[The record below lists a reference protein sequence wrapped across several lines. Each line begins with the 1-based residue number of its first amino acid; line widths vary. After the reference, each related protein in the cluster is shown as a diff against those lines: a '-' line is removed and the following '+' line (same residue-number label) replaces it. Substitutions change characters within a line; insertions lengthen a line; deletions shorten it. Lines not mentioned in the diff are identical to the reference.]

1 MQTSSTG
8 AAAAAPKGPRV
19 LLRHLREAMAE
30 QLGPQERLN
39 RIVQQIA
46 GALSAQVCS
55 VYVLRADDVLELFA
69 TEGLSAEAVH
79 RAELRVGKGL
89 VGTVAETGK
98 PLNTGNAHAHPAFQY
113 IPEAGE
119 DDFNS
124 FMGVPMKRAGRGLG
138 VIAVQR
144 RQTQAF
150 MEEEVE
156 ALETAAMVL
165 SDLVA
170 SGDLRGL
177 AQEGRELDSSRA
189 ISRQGMRLAPGIAIG
204 RAVLHEPRVVITNFF
219 NQDEETELRRL
230 SGAIQALRDDV
241 DAMVLRGFT
250 EEADQPAA
258 EGVPEDGE
266 HKEVLESYRMFAH
279 SRGWV
284 RRIEDGIRDGLTAE
298 AATERASQENRT
310 SLMRSPDPYLR
321 ERLHDLDD
329 LSRRLLRQ
337 LLGKAQQP
345 ILPDSEEAEPFIV
358 LASTMGAAELLDYP
372 RAGLRG
378 LVLEEATPTSHV
390 TIVARALG
398 IAVVGQAG
406 GIVSRTENGQT
417 VVVDGNMGIVH
428 LRPPASLIA
437 NYDERVKYQA
447 EQAARY
453 AGLREQPSVTTDGT
467 AIALMLNA
475 GLTMDLPQLD
485 TTGASGIGL
494 FRTELQFMVSASL
507 PRVKEQA
514 AFYASVLDAAGDKP
528 VTFRTLDIGGDKV
541 LPYLRTIKEDN
552 PALGWRAIRLSIDRP
567 GLLRMQLRA
576 LLRAAAGRH
585 LRIKLPMV
593 TVVTEIDRVRAML
606 DAEIASHEKFGH
618 TAPSRI
624 ELGAMIEVPSLLWQL
639 DELMTKVDFVS
650 VGSNDLFQFMV
661 ASDRTN
667 TYLANRFNP
676 LARPFLRALREIAR
690 AADRHETE
698 LQLCGE
704 LSGEPL
710 SAMALLGIGYRMIS
724 MPPSSIGPVKE
735 MVRTVD
741 LAHLRAAVDA
751 AVDAPIGGQTMQEM
765 LTDYADQHGVPV

>member
-1 MQTSSTG
+1 
-8 AAAAAPKGPRV
+8 
-19 LLRHLREAMAE
+19 
-30 QLGPQERLN
+30 
-39 RIVQQIA
+39 
-46 GALSAQVCS
+46 
-55 VYVLRADDVLELFA
+55 
-69 TEGLSAEAVH
+69 
-79 RAELRVGKGL
+79 
-89 VGTVAETGK
+89 
-98 PLNTGNAHAHPAFQY
+98 
-113 IPEAGE
+113 
-119 DDFNS
+119 
-124 FMGVPMKRAGRGLG
+124 
-138 VIAVQR
+138 
-144 RQTQAF
+144 
-150 MEEEVE
+150 
-156 ALETAAMVL
+156 
-165 SDLVA
+165 
-170 SGDLRGL
+170 
-177 AQEGRELDSSRA
+177 
-189 ISRQGMRLAPGIAIG
+189 
-204 RAVLHEPRVVITNFF
+204 
-219 NQDEETELRRL
+219 
-230 SGAIQALRDDV
+230 
-241 DAMVLRGFT
+241 
-250 EEADQPAA
+250 
-258 EGVPEDGE
+258 
-266 HKEVLESYRMFAH
+266 
-279 SRGWV
+279 
-284 RRIEDGIRDGLTAE
+284 
-298 AATERASQENRT
+298 
-310 SLMRSPDPYLR
+310 
-321 ERLHDLDD
+321 
-329 LSRRLLRQ
+329 
-337 LLGKAQQP
+337 
-345 ILPDSEEAEPFIV
+345 
-358 LASTMGAAELLDYP
+358 MGAAELLDYP

-428 LRPPASLIA
+428 LRPAASLIA
-437 NYDERVKYQA
+437 NYDERLKYQV
-447 EQAARY
+447 ERAARY
-453 AGLREQPSVTTDGT
+453 ADLRAEPSVTTDGT
-467 AIALMLNA
+467 PIALMLNA

-567 GLLRMQLRA
+567 GLLRIQLRA

-593 TVVTEIDRVRAML
+593 TVVTEIDRVKAML
-606 DAEIASHEKFGH
+606 EVEIAAHAKFGR

-639 DELMTKVDFVS
+639 DELMAKVDFVS

-676 LARPFLRALREIAR
+676 LSRPFLRSLREIAR

-735 MVRTVD
+735 MVRSVD

-751 AVDAPIGGQTMQEM
+751 AVDTPIGGQTMQEM

>member
-1 MQTSSTG
+1 
-8 AAAAAPKGPRV
+8 
-19 LLRHLREAMAE
+19 
-30 QLGPQERLN
+30 
-39 RIVQQIA
+39 
-46 GALSAQVCS
+46 
-55 VYVLRADDVLELFA
+55 
-69 TEGLSAEAVH
+69 
-79 RAELRVGKGL
+79 
-89 VGTVAETGK
+89 
-98 PLNTGNAHAHPAFQY
+98 
-113 IPEAGE
+113 
-119 DDFNS
+119 
-124 FMGVPMKRAGRGLG
+124 
-138 VIAVQR
+138 
-144 RQTQAF
+144 
-150 MEEEVE
+150 
-156 ALETAAMVL
+156 
-165 SDLVA
+165 
-170 SGDLRGL
+170 
-177 AQEGRELDSSRA
+177 
-189 ISRQGMRLAPGIAIG
+189 MRLAPGIAIG
-204 RAVLHEPRVVITNFF
+204 RAVLHEPRVVVTNFF

-230 SGAIQALRDDV
+230 AEAIQALRDDV

-250 EEADQPAA
+250 EDTDKSDQDDESDGTAP
-258 EGVPEDGE
+258 GPLPEEGE

-298 AATERASQENRT
+298 AATERSSQENRT
-310 SLMRSPDPYLR
+310 ALMRSPDAYMR

-345 ILPDSEEAEPFIV
+345 LLPDSEEAEPFIV
-358 LASTMGAAELLDYP
+358 LARTMGAAELLDYP

-398 IAVVGQAG
+398 VAVVGQAG

-428 LRPPASLIA
+428 LRPPAGLIA
-437 NYDERVKYQA
+437 NYDERLKYQA

-453 AGLREQPSVTTDGT
+453 AGLREQPSVTTDGVP
-467 AIALMLNA
+467 IDLLLNA

-567 GLLRMQLRA
+567 GLLRIQLRA

-606 DAEIASHEKFGH
+606 DAEIASHAKFGH

-667 TYLANRFNP
+667 AYLANRYNP
-676 LARPFLRALREIAR
+676 LARPFLRALRSIAR
-690 AADRHETE
+690 SADRHDTE